1 MKLEIKTIDNKQ
13 KALIVANKKTF
24 FVSLLKQHLEKL
36 GSDIYFSS
44 SLLKTSQSFDIS
56 FLVNEKNFK
65 KIGKKPTSKFI
76 FIFINEERLA
86 LRCAHHFQN
95 KVKIISIQGN
105 TFNDNDIDKMLWFSM
120 SNTKEMF
127 LRLSIKQITK
137 STNKLFSHPIYDVK
151 KIFRPKFVI
160 SAFVILF
167 FFFQTV
173 FIIPLAV
180 TSYLSYNTYLNFK
193 KENFSQ
199 ATDSLH
205 WQKNFLQ
212 LTKNSY
218 VMVQSLLLFLSIAN
232 FPDDLIEINEKTGLI
247 FEKILI
253 SQKGANNILSLI
265 AKKDKTNDEKNLLSL
280 RINRLK
286 TDLDEITDNLTV
298 ISNKLP
304 GNLPKINNVKKTIVS
319 GLDLVGQLKKIIPFF
334 DEIMAKN
341 DEKHYLLLF
350 ANNMEL
356 RPGGGFIG
364 SFGILTTKDYTLDNI
379 KVYDVYDADGQLKAH
394 IEPPTAIRDYLKQ
407 PHWFL
412 RDSAFSP
419 DFLENYSQAKFFL
432 DKELSL
438 NNFSGA
444 ILITT
449 SAIEN
454 ILQGF
459 GNIYLSDFKEIVN
472 SKNFYLKAQYY
483 AEKNFFPGSIQKKT
497 FLSTLLQQILL
508 SLNHVSAKDVITG
521 IKKSLDEKQLVVFI
535 DNQEIQSIFESLFW
549 SGRVIKPQ
557 CINDNQNCLNDY
569 IMPIDAN
576 LGINKANF
584 FVSRLITLKTNFN
597 DYGQINHSLSVV
609 FKNESQSDVF
619 PGGSYKNYFQVY
631 IPQNTTI
638 QSITKNGVLV
648 DQKEIDNQFGDDW
661 FRVIGIFFEVKPK
674 SSTEIK
680 INYQLT
686 NRFKN
691 GQGTYQLVVQKQIG
705 SANNDFV
712 SEIYL
717 TKKYSLISQNFIPLV
732 KDNQILYNTY
742 LSTDKIFFVELV
754 KE

>member
-1 MKLEIKTIDNKQ
+1 
-13 KALIVANKKTF
+13 
-24 FVSLLKQHLEKL
+24 
-36 GSDIYFSS
+36 
-44 SLLKTSQSFDIS
+44 
-56 FLVNEKNFK
+56 
-65 KIGKKPTSKFI
+65 
-76 FIFINEERLA
+76 
-86 LRCAHHFQN
+86 
-95 KVKIISIQGN
+95 
-105 TFNDNDIDKMLWFSM
+105 M

-137 STNKLFSHPIYDVK
+137 SHNKFFSHPTYDVK
-151 KIFRPKFVI
+151 KIFHPKFLI
-160 SAFVILF
+160 SAFLALF
-167 FFFQTV
+167 FFFQTI
-173 FIIPLAV
+173 FIIPLAI

-199 ATDSLH
+199 VTDSLRWH
-205 WQKNFLQ
+205 KNFLQ
-212 LTKNSY
+212 LTKNAY
-218 VMVQSLLLFLSIAN
+218 TMAQPLLLFLSVAN
-232 FPDDLIEINEKTGLI
+232 FPDDLIEINEKVGSI

-253 SQKGANNILSLI
+253 SQKGANEILSLI
-265 AKKDKTNDEKNLLSL
+265 TKKDKTNDEKNLISL

-304 GNLPKINNVKKTIVS
+304 GNLPKINNVKKTIVG
-319 GLDLVGQLKKIIPFF
+319 GLDLIGQLKKIIPFF
-334 DEIMAKN
+334 DEIMAIN

-364 SFGILTTKDYTLDNI
+364 SFGILTTKNYSLDSI

-394 IEPPTAIRDYLKQ
+394 VEPPTAIKDYLKQ

-438 NNFSGA
+438 DNFSGA

-459 GNIYLSDFKEIVN
+459 GNIYLSNFKETVN

-497 FLSTLLQQILL
+497 FLSTLLQQALL
-508 SLNHVSAKDVITG
+508 NLNNVSAKDVVNG
-521 IKKSLDEKQLVVFI
+521 IKKSLDEKQLVVYM
-535 DNQEIQSIFESLFW
+535 DNQKIQSVFESLFW

-584 FVSRLITLKTNFN
+584 FVNRLITLKTYFN
-597 DYGQINHSLSVV
+597 DDGQINHSLSVV

-648 DQKEIDNQFGDDW
+648 NQEEISDQFKDDW

-686 NRFKN
+686 DRFKK

-712 SEIYL
+712 SGIYL